1 MGVIHCCSRLQRSQT
16 FILAPDKNFVF
27 VELDILPRCSDCGH
41 FVAQL
46 TRIDFENKLSIVR
59 KVNQKARS
67 FFEKLE
73 HDILFEVKTSV
84 FSPRQAGSFWLG
96 YNEFGKKKK
105 CFSNLSSMQLG
116 RFDNF
121 QFLPAKQV
129 LSDF

>member
-16 FILAPDKNFVF
+16 FILAPSKNFIF
-27 VELDILPRCSDCGH
+27 SELDILPYCSNCGH

-73 HDILFEVKTSV
+73 SDILFEVKTSL
-84 FSPRQAGSFWLG
+84 FRPTAAGSFWLG
-96 YNEFGKKKK
+96 YNEFGRKKK
-105 CFSNLSSMQLG
+105 CYSNLSAMNLG
-116 RFDNF
+116 KLDNF
-121 QFLPAKQV
+121 QFLPKKN
-129 LSDF
+129 LLNLK